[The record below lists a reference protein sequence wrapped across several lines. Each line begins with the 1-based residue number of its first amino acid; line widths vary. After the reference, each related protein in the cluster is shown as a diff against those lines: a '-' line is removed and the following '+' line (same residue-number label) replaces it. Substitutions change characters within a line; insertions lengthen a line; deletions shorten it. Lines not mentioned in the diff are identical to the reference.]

1 MAVLNTRCADLVPSD
16 PRRARRSKMRWG
28 RPLQAS
34 PEPAMAESAKP
45 VELVQFDAAS
55 GKFSLGADALR
66 ALRAVRTPV
75 AVVAVCGRARQGK
88 SFILNQLLGRSRG
101 FQVAPTH
108 RPCTKGLWMWS
119 APVPRTAPDGSPYH
133 LVLLDTEGID
143 AYDQTGQYSTQIF
156 SLAVLLS
163 SLFVYNQ
170 MGGIDEAALDR
181 LSLVTEMTQ
190 HIRARSS
197 EGPATGAELGR
208 FAPSFLWL
216 LRDFYL
222 ELEEDGRRIA
232 PRDYLEA
239 ALRAVPGSGA
249 AAASKNRIRESI
261 KDLFPDRDCFTLVR
275 PVNDERDLAHLDSLD
290 PARLR
295 SEFRQGL
302 DRLTQTVFERA
313 RPKELGATVI
323 TGPMLAGLAE
333 AYVGAIN
340 AGAVPTIQTAWQGV
354 AEAECRRAADAAL
367 AAFAAALDLSA
378 TSGEEGAMRE
388 AYERAVE
395 AAVAA
400 FAEGAVGDAG
410 VRAAH
415 ERRLRADLRAR
426 FDAERDREVHRAA
439 EREREAADR
448 ARAVV
453 AAAAHAPGAT
463 SAAVLRA
470 ALEAAGVFPTG
481 ARGAEAALRFLI
493 RDVLPGDVARACER
507 QDTELGKARDRLKTL
522 EGAAEELR
530 EARTRVRELEAELA
544 GARDRMKTL
553 EGATE
558 ELREARARTRELET
572 EVARVRGERD
582 GLERAK
588 EEVRREYQ
596 AQMERQRQEH
606 ERAMMHAREKG
617 ERGRQRSRR
626 RGRGRTG
633 AASKAPAFAPRSARG
648 EAAVGGAGDGH
659 EGPELARPGRGGPGA
674 AGVGAGARYRACG
687 AAGGAGGARG
697 GGGGKGARAGAGGA
711 RGGGP
716 GRSEGGRGGWA
727 GGYRCACA
735 CRLFAASQASKRVSG
750 FRRSAS
756 GRRIAPG
763 TTRKRRGWRCSCRR
777 TTRSVSA

>member
-340 AGAVPTIQTAWQGV
+340 AGAVP
-354 AEAECRRAADAAL
+354 
-367 AAFAAALDLSA
+367 
-378 TSGEEGAMRE
+378 
-388 AYERAVE
+388 YERAVE